1 LTVMT
6 NDSRAQITLSFTS
19 FLAVATLASCAHGQ
33 AATATAKTAPPM
45 TEADAVAA
53 QTAWC
58 AALVG
63 IGAEAEAG
71 GDPAAMASKILD
83 SAYGY
88 QYGEVLFKPTLTH
101 GDQTFRMDKQGAL
114 AYFIGGDA
122 EYPDDKG
129 FALKGWKTCTPEIK
143 GFVASGD
150 MGLAMGNVHLVGKDG
165 SKVMVDK
172 SFGYLRN
179 ADGKYI
185 IVLHHSSLP
194 YSPSK

>member
-1 LTVMT
+1 MT
-6 NDSRAQITLSFTS
+6 NHLRSHVALPLASV
-19 FLAVATLASCAHGQ
+19 LAVATLASCAHGQ
-33 AATATAKTAPPM
+33 ATAAAARPAPAM

-63 IGAEAEAG
+63 ISAEAEAG
-71 GDPAAMASKILD
+71 GDPAALASKVLD

-88 QYGEVLFKPTLTH
+88 QYGTVLFKPTLTH
-101 GDQTFRMDKQGAL
+101 GDQTFRLDKQGAL
-114 AYFIGGDA
+114 AYFVGGDA

-165 SKVMVDK
+165 SKVTVDK

-179 ADGKYI
+179 AEGKFV

-194 YSPSK
+194 YNPSK